1 MDAFHHLHYLLFNI
15 FLEFVMEKIESISD
29 ESLFT
34 DENLLMNVK
43 YTGNTSRKNKY

>member
-1 MDAFHHLHYLLFNI
+1 MDAFHNLHYLLFNI

-29 ESLFT
+29 EFLFT

-43 YTGNTSRKNKY
+43 YTGNTSRKSKY